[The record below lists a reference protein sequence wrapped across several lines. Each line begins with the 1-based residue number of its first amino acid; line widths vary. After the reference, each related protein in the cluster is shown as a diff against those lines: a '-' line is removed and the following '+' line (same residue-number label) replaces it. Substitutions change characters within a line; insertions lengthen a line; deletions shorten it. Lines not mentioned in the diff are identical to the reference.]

1 LKQKPE
7 GKVYI
12 CNNSIKMGIIKFL
25 IIAIIVLWVIRLLM
39 RIIFPMV
46 VKNAFSKMQQQATG
60 QQQRPVRPEG
70 TISIDHMP
78 KKEKRKG
85 NADNLGDFVDYEE
98 VK

>member
-1 LKQKPE
+1 M
-7 GKVYI
+7 G
-12 CNNSIKMGIIKFL
+12 GIIKFL

-46 VKNAFSKMQQQATG
+46 IKNAFSKMQNQAAG
-60 QQQRPVRPEG
+60 QQRPSKPEG

-85 NADNLGDFVDYEE
+85 NADNLGEFVDYEE

>member
-1 LKQKPE
+1 
-7 GKVYI
+7 
-12 CNNSIKMGIIKFL
+12 MGIIKFL

-46 VKNAFSKMQQQATG
+46 IKNAFSKMQNQAAG
-60 QQQRPVRPEG
+60 QQQQRPSRPEG

-78 KKEKRKG
+78 KKEKRQG
-85 NADNLGDFVDYEE
+85 NSDNLGDFVDYEE

>member
-1 LKQKPE
+1 
-7 GKVYI
+7 
-12 CNNSIKMGIIKFL
+12 MGIIKFL

-60 QQQRPVRPEG
+60 QQQRPVKPEG

-78 KKEKRKG
+78 PKEKRKG
-85 NADNLGDFVDYEE
+85 NTDNLGDFVDYEE